1 MSTKQR
7 TETTQLSSESV
18 TEAVVAAIAEE
29 LDADPLEID
38 PLHDAVDPDALE
50 ALFANTPSAARRD
63 GEFAFESNGCRVT
76 VTATGN
82 VAVRALASSE

>member
-7 TETTQLSSESV
+7 TETVQRSSESV
-18 TEAVVAAIAEE
+18 TEAVVAAITEE

-50 ALFANTPSAARRD
+50 ALFANTASAARRD
-63 GEFAFESNGCRVT
+63 GEITFESNGCSVT

-82 VAVRALASSE
+82 VSARALPSSR